1 MNDIKTGI
9 VNKITITVE
18 PSMLAVNVGS
28 GTLEVLATPTVAALM
43 ERAAC
48 ELIQPYLPEGITT
61 VGTMITINHLSSTPL
76 GAEVTAEAKLTD
88 TADRKYT
95 FELTARDNA
104 GVIATG
110 KHERFTVKSERFT
123 EKTNSKLI
131 NKGNNKI

>member
-88 TADRKYT
+88 TAEIIKFKNR
-95 FELTARDNA
+95 
-104 GVIATG
+104 
-110 KHERFTVKSERFT
+110 
-123 EKTNSKLI
+123 
-131 NKGNNKI
+131 